1 MKRIYK
7 IPKTRI
13 IKGKHYELVKVYKNT
28 VQYKCLE
35 TGRLEHFTKNDFI
48 TKEEQNEYTE

>member
-1 MKRIYK
+1 MKRIYR
-7 IPKTRI
+7 IPKTRTI
-13 IKGKHYELVKVYKNT
+13 RNRHYELVKVHKNI

-35 TGRLEHFTKNDFI
+35 TGKTENFSKNDFI